1 MAKVIAIA
9 NQKGGVGKTTT
20 AVNLSAAIGILNKKV
35 LLIDCD
41 PQGNASSGLGFKEG
55 SIDKELYNSLI
66 EEIPLKDVILKTES
80 PNLDLV
86 PSTVDLVG
94 AEIELVGLEER
105 EFQLSK
111 VINAVRDTYDYIFI
125 DCLPSLGILTLNAL
139 TAADSVIIPIQCE
152 VYSLEG
158 LGKLKNTIG
167 LVQKSLNPNLGIEG
181 VLLSM
186 YDKRLRLANM
196 LETQIRAVLDDRIFD
211 TVIHRNSKVAEA
223 PSLGKP
229 VMLYE
234 VSSTGSKNF
243 LNLANEVLKI
253 NGDKILHT
261 HTTEIDNQ

>member
-20 AVNLSAAIGILNKKV
+20 AVNLSAAVGLLNKRV
-35 LLIDCD
+35 LIIDCD

-66 EEIPLKDVILKTES
+66 EEVPLKDVILKTES

-94 AEIELVGLEER
+94 AEIELVGLEKR
-105 EFQLSK
+105 EFQLKKIISQ
-111 VINAVRDTYDYIFI
+111 VADSYDYIFI

-139 TAADSVIIPIQCE
+139 TAANAVIIPIQCE

-158 LGKLKNTIG
+158 LGKLKQTIS
-167 LVQKSLNPNLGIEG
+167 LVKQALNPELEIEG

-196 LETQIRAVLDDRIFD
+196 LEAQIREILDDRIFD
-211 TVIHRNSKVAEA
+211 TVIHRNSKIAEA
-223 PSLGKP
+223 PSMGKP

-243 LNLANEVLKI
+243 LNLADELLQI
-253 NGDKILHT
+253 NGDEISHSR
-261 HTTEIDNQ
+261 TTKANN

>member
-20 AVNLSAAIGILNKKV
+20 AVNLSAAIGLLNKKV
-35 LLIDCD
+35 LIIDCD
-41 PQGNASSGLGFKEG
+41 PQGNASSGLGYKEG
-55 SIDKELYNSLI
+55 SIEKELYNSLV
-66 EEIPLKDVILKTES
+66 EGIPLNDVILKTES

-94 AEIELVGLEER
+94 AEIELVGLQER
-105 EFQLSK
+105 EFQMKK
-111 VINAVRDTYDYIFI
+111 VIAQITDKYDYIFI

-139 TAADSVIIPIQCE
+139 TAADAVIIPIQCE

-158 LGKLKNTIG
+158 LGKLKQTINI
-167 LVQKSLNPNLGIEG
+167 VKESLNPELEIEG

-196 LETQIRAVLDDRIFD
+196 LESQIREILDDRIFD

-223 PSLGKP
+223 PSMGKP

-243 LNLANEVLKI
+243 LNLANEVLQI
-253 NGDKILHT
+253 NNDSIVHPKHISS
-261 HTTEIDNQ
+261 DNL

>member
-55 SIDKELYNSLI
+55 SIELELYNSLI
-66 EEIPLKDVILKTES
+66 EEVPLKDVILTTES

-94 AEIELVGLEER
+94 AEIELVGLEQR

-111 VINAVRDTYDYIFI
+111 VISTVRDDYDYIFI

-158 LGKLKNTIG
+158 LGKLKSTIN
-167 LVQKSLNPNLGIEG
+167 LVQQSLNPQLSIEG

-196 LETQIRAVLDDRIFD
+196 LEAQIRSILDDRIFE

-223 PSLGKP
+223 PSLGQP
-229 VMLYE
+229 VMLYQ

-243 LNLANEVLKI
+243 LNLANEFLKI

-261 HTTEIDNQ
+261 HTSEADN

>member
-20 AVNLSAAIGILNKKV
+20 AVNLSAAVGLLNKRV
-35 LLIDCD
+35 LIIDCD

-66 EEIPLKDVILKTES
+66 EEVPLKDVILKTES

-94 AEIELVGLEER
+94 AEIELVGLEKR
-105 EFQLSK
+105 EFQLKKIISQ
-111 VINAVRDTYDYIFI
+111 VADSYDYIFI

-139 TAADSVIIPIQCE
+139 TAANAVIIPIQCE

-158 LGKLKNTIG
+158 LGKLKQTIS
-167 LVQKSLNPNLGIEG
+167 LVKQALNPELEIEG

-196 LETQIRAVLDDRIFD
+196 LEAQIREILDDRIFD
-211 TVIHRNSKVAEA
+211 TVIHRNSKIAEA
-223 PSLGKP
+223 PSMGKP
-229 VMLYE
+229 VMLYDCLLYT
-234 VSSTGSKNF
+234 SPSPRDS
-243 LNLANEVLKI
+243 
-253 NGDKILHT
+253 
-261 HTTEIDNQ
+261 